1 MQRKC
6 LHEWGWFCAASVG
19 GSVCIL
25 GRISTPVVTY
35 NVSIMVVQL
44 VDKNCSRLLGFKK
57 PCRQR
62 GLAGC
67 TRKED
72 HHWSLFCFSGGAD
85 PGAPCLQLPVRP
97 RSIYTCQNQFQK
109 VWFFTLSTC
118 SESNDLF
125 TPSFAILWLPAVGR
139 GKGGVDPAS
148 WPSLS
153 FREGK

>member
-72 HHWSLFCFSGGAD
+72 HHWGLFVFQQAQIQERPACSCRFVPAASTPVKINSGKYGSSRFQHVASQMISLPPPSQYCGYQLWAGERGG
-85 PGAPCLQLPVRP
+85 
-97 RSIYTCQNQFQK
+97 
-109 VWFFTLSTC
+109 
-118 SESNDLF
+118 
-125 TPSFAILWLPAVGR
+125 
-139 GKGGVDPAS
+139 
-148 WPSLS
+148 
-153 FREGK
+153 